1 MKDDMN
7 KKLQNAF
14 NKIETPNNLDSIL
27 SDCKKQKVFYVE
39 ENNKQTNVLF
49 KRLAFALA
57 TILFV
62 STIGFNYFNSN
73 AMVSTIAFDV
83 NPSIE
88 LKLNNEEK
96 IIKVTAL
103 NEDAKIILEDMD
115 LKGVDLDVAV
125 NALIGSM
132 IKNGYLSDIANSIL
146 VSVNSKN
153 QEIEN
158 KLQNKLREEISTFI
172 RSNNLEGAVLTQ
184 RLDLNNQEIEELS
197 NIYGITKPKAQLI
210 KEILKLNDLH
220 KFEDLVDLSIHELN
234 LISDSIKDSMENVIS
249 TGQASEA
256 KYIGK
261 DNALNIALNHAKLSK
276 DKINDLEIEIDYE
289 MNTMVYEIEFEYN
302 NKDYDYDINAV
313 DGTILNIK
321 KKENK
326 QSSNENVQE
335 SNKDIISKGK
345 AKEIA
350 LNYLNV
356 KESQISKLWIE
367 LEKDDYQIIYEVSF
381 NIENTEYEFEINAVS
396 GKIIDFENDD

>member
-14 NKIETPNNLDSIL
+14 NKIETPNNLDYIL

-103 NEDAKIILEDMD
+103 NEDAKIILEEMD

-158 KLQNKLREEISTFI
+158 KLQSKLSEEISTLI

-184 RLDLNNQEIEELS
+184 KLDLSDQEIEELS
-197 NIYGITKPKAQLI
+197 NVYGITKPKAQLI